1 MLCCRACSDGVV
13 IHSSAGCHHTL
24 RYGGDGPCQVCLRQF
39 VYTGQQPLGGP
50 CRLVGLSMP
59 VSVGLALVCFK
70 QRLERSGG
78 ACVAVRASSKGCA
91 AWSYAYVALVSPQVC
106 CLSAQQ
112 PACTAVCSLVQFV
125 GLPLLHPR
133 CVCSFAAAAVSL

>member
-13 IHSSAGCHHTL
+13 IHSSAGCRHTL
-24 RYGGDGPCQVCLRQF
+24 RYGGDGPCQVCLRQL

-59 VSVGLALVCFK
+59 VSVGLALECFK

-78 ACVAVRASSKGCA
+78 ACVAVRASSSWVRCME
-91 AWSYAYVALVSPQVC
+91 L
-106 CLSAQQ
+106 CL
-112 PACTAVCSLVQFV
+112 CSV
-125 GLPLLHPR
+125 G
-133 CVCSFAAAAVSL
+133 